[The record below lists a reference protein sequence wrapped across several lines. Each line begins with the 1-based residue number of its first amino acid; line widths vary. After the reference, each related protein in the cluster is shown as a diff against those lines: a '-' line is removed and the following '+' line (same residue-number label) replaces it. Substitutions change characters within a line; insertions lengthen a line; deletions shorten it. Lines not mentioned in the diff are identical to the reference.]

1 MRPVRENGC
10 FSPMMFSCAGT
21 GELALSRAL
30 VKPERGGR
38 VGVALG
44 VCKTLREKKGVW
56 SSGKD

>member
-1 MRPVRENGC
+1 MF
-10 FSPMMFSCAGT
+10 FSHDVQLHRDRSQ